1 MEKLIQKIS
10 FFLLVMAFN
19 ILLFSCIQQREGR
32 DQCQKRVQLRVFQTC
47 VNERQNTN
55 GSQTEYA
62 DQFCFISLLD
72 YAQCSDR

>member
-1 MEKLIQKIS
+1 MKKLRIKYLLILS
-10 FFLLVMAFN
+10 VMTLNFL
-19 ILLFSCIQQREGR
+19 ILHCARRREENSCR
-32 DQCQKRVQLRVFQTC
+32 KAVQLRVFQTC

-62 DQFCFISLLD
+62 DQLCFISLLE